1 MNTMTLPRPCVR
13 VYWLLMVLT
22 GVTLAVGELP
32 VSGLS
37 ISLAVLGLAL
47 FKGFLIGDFFMGLKE
62 IRGIWRWVIL
72 LWLVPLGALLALAF
86 VLAWQ
91 APAG

>member
-13 VYWLLMVLT
+13 VYLLLMVLT
-22 GVTLAVGELP
+22 GFTLAVGELP

-47 FKGFLIGDFFMGLKE
+47 FKGFLIGDFFMGLKG

-72 LWLVPLGALLALAF
+72 LWLVPLGGLLALAF